1 MFTITLLSLTA
12 LRKGRL
18 SPRKFLYSYFYAVPY
33 RERVH
38 TFGHVGDANH
48 GTNERDEIARKSN
61 MCGRSWTCSNRIKGF
76 LDDHE
81 NMNVLT
87 WIAIAS
93 LYKINPDENKHLKDH
108 CGAVHLDVPKLPLF
122 MSTGDPVPPNK
133 YPFVAGF
140 DVHGRSKTT
149 CTGVLISK
157 RHVLTAAHCIYD
169 DSLVMLPNHRC
180 NPNGQLL
187 PVSDITIY
195 LGTKCPKPGGC
206 PNGEKRTPYKP
217 LYIVPH
223 PKYEP
228 CRAHNDIA
236 LVELDKDAKPEE
248 ASPICMPNE
257 DDLVIHRTVTAIGY
271 GIDKLPTTL
280 LDRMTPYILCYLF
293 IYLFTA
299 RMVSYRQN
307 EPQNRERSITCLK

>member
-1 MFTITLLSLTA
+1 MK
-12 LRKGRL
+12 RGRFF
-18 SPRKFLYSYFYAVPY
+18 S
-33 RERVH
+33 
-38 TFGHVGDANH
+38 
-48 GTNERDEIARKSN
+48 
-61 MCGRSWTCSNRIKGF
+61 
-76 LDDHE
+76 
-81 NMNVLT
+81 
-87 WIAIAS
+87 
-93 LYKINPDENKHLKDH
+93 
-108 CGAVHLDVPKLPLF
+108 
-122 MSTGDPVPPNK
+122 
-133 YPFVAGF
+133 
-140 DVHGRSKTT
+140 
-149 CTGVLISK
+149 
-157 RHVLTAAHCIYD
+157 
-169 DSLVMLPNHRC
+169 
-180 NPNGQLL
+180 GQLL